1 MGKTGGRTG
10 NVVGW
15 IIFGAVIITTTAAGP
30 WTIQTKQN
38 LWVPFANLIGQDS
51 LCLSSATPGDPF
63 RTCLIGKA
71 VNDFRDLM
79 EYVTVTGILR
89 T

>member
-1 MGKTGGRTG
+1 MGKTGGRKG
-10 NVVGW
+10 NFGW
-15 IIFGAVIITTTAAGP
+15 IIFVAVIITTMAAGP
-30 WTIQTKQN
+30 WTTQTRQN
-38 LWVPFANLIGQDS
+38 LWVSFTNLTGQDS

-79 EYVTVTGILR
+79 EFVNVTDILR